1 MNSSERLKY
10 AKKEAKISITG
21 NSSLAL
27 LKILTGIFT
36 GSMAVLAD
44 GVDSSFDILTS
55 IITYIASVISNK
67 PPDKEHPFGH
77 EKAET
82 VASKTLSLI
91 IFFAGG
97 QLILSSVQK
106 LFTGEIDLNVM
117 YIALIAS
124 VISCVV
130 KFFLYKYKLK
140 VGKTIQNK
148 AIIADALNMRSDV
161 LISLSVFISVLLVE
175 LTGMNWIDPV
185 AGILVGI
192 IVIKTAIELFWE
204 NAQELMEG
212 TLKGDKI
219 YNNVYNALKT
229 VDNIHNPH
237 KMRIRKFGY
246 KYIIDLDIEVN
257 PVMTVREAHN
267 ITKNVEKAIKEQIPN
282 VYEVLI
288 HVEPLGN
295 IENENYGVNKEE

>member
-1 MNSSERLKY
+1 MNNSERLKY

-27 LKILTGIFT
+27 LKILTGLFT

-106 LFTGEIDLNVM
+106 LFTGKIDLNVM
-117 YIALIAS
+117 YIALIVS
-124 VISCVV
+124 VISCIV
-130 KFFLYKYKLK
+130 KFFLYRYKLK

-219 YNNVYNALKT
+219 YNNVYSALKT

-267 ITKNVEKAIKEQIPN
+267 ITKNAEKAIKEQIPN